1 MYDVLW
7 RRYFAMFVDRIFL
20 VLSLL
25 IVTFIFITPEDLMYR
40 IDGILVIFSLVAQWL
55 YFTIMESSKYQA
67 TLGKIMLGVV
77 VVDDMDERISWGK
90 ANARYWSKL
99 ISSIFGIGYF
109 IAIFT
114 EHKQGLHDKIADT
127 YVVNKEMLSYKKSNL
142 KPVVSTEKLERVSKG
157 LNWPD

>member
-7 RRYFAMFVDRIFL
+7 RRYFAMFIDRIFL

-25 IVTFIFITPEDLMYR
+25 IVTFIFITPEELMYR

-90 ANARYWSKL
+90 ANARFWSKL
-99 ISSIFGIGYF
+99 ISSIFGIGY
-109 IAIFT
+109 IMAIFT

-127 YVVNKEMLSYKKSNL
+127 YVVNKEMLLYKKSSL
-142 KPVVSTEKLERVSKG
+142 KPVVSTEKLERVSTG